1 MGYNQTNERAGKKKG
16 RNLQL
21 ITFFLSVPI
30 GLRHPKRRHQLLL
43 CRPSNK
49 SVLRKAKKLVTNFLI
64 ICSFVQPPSSL
75 FSEISPVVER
85 QVLLC
90 AVHQLFSARLRSV
103 RRLHLYHKQDKI
115 KRSTSALQ
123 HAPAQC
129 PPPPPEPQ
137 AGQN

>member
-1 MGYNQTNERAGKKKG
+1 MREQEWDIIKPMRGQEKR
-16 RNLQL
+16 RVEICSLSL
-21 ITFFLSVPI
+21 FLSVPI

-85 QVLLC
+85 QVLVC
-90 AVHQLFSARLRSV
+90 AVH
-103 RRLHLYHKQDKI
+103 
-115 KRSTSALQ
+115 
-123 HAPAQC
+123 
-129 PPPPPEPQ
+129 
-137 AGQN
+137 